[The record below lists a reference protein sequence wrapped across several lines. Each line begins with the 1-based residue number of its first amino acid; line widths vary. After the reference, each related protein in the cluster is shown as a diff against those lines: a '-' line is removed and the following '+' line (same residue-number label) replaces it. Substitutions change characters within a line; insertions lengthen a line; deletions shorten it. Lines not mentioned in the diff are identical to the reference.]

1 MTPPRASDARRAQLE
16 ALAQEIVDDL
26 FVNGAG
32 QQADRLVLTT
42 RVVTHD
48 LGGWGKG
55 PMRDR
60 ILDALLRADA
70 SPPAA
75 LPAETP
81 RAETCATC
89 RHWDNSPD
97 ANDAYCAL
105 PKSPMEFL
113 AAPGDF
119 YCNLHEPV
127 EGAAEPLAH
136 IDHAQ
141 DGSAE

>member
-1 MTPPRASDARRAQLE
+1 MTPSDARRAQLE
-16 ALAQEIVDDL
+16 ALAKETAMHASG
-26 FVNGAG
+26 GAWRG
-32 QQADRLVLTT
+32 IAWSLMTPNEQRAAT
-42 RVVTHD
+42 VV
-48 LGGWGKG
+48 
-55 PMRDR
+55 

-89 RHWDNSPD
+89 RFYGDVCYHGIGIP
-97 ANDAYCAL
+97 
-105 PKSPMEFL
+105 L
-113 AAPGDF
+113 AGPETFG
-119 YCNLHEPV
+119 CILHEPQASRAV